1 MKTDFH
7 RQATWNAD
15 ADRQFSSSPL
25 GRKIATFLRDGSS
38 SQRQLSEFVLR
49 DPVFVATRGIED
61 LAAATTISA
70 STISRYVRDLGLAN
84 YAEFRSTVG
93 ETVTELIAPVTKL
106 NATMRDERQ
115 RNSAVEMSIAAA
127 EFHIAALRDPQTA
140 ELVRSTAK
148 TLSSATR
155 IYAIGFGFSAHL
167 AAMLT
172 LALQPYRE
180 NVINV
185 AQYGGTESAA
195 ARLMSVTEGDLLVA
209 ISFPRYS
216 RDVVDMVRYA
226 RDNGARIVALT
237 DSSASPIA
245 QYADDLLLAPA
256 QHPVI
261 SSSSV
266 PAMVLIEALVSEF
279 LLADPD
285 NVKRAEKL
293 ATAIASYLATD
304 HRPSS

>member
-7 RQATWNAD
+7 IQSPLSAD
-15 ADRQFSSSPL
+15 ADRQFSTSPL
-25 GRKIATFLRDGSS
+25 GKNISAFLRDGSS

-61 LAAATTISA
+61 LAAATAISA

-93 ETVTELIAPVTKL
+93 ETVSELIAPVAKL
-106 NATMRDERQ
+106 NATMRDEQQ
-115 RNSAVEMSIAAA
+115 RNSAVEASIVAA

-140 ELVRSTAK
+140 DVVRTIAK
-148 TLSSATR
+148 TLATATR
-155 IYAIGFGFSAHL
+155 VYAIGFGFSAHL

-195 ARLMSVTEGDLLVA
+195 ARLMSITQGDLLVA

-216 RDVVDMVRYA
+216 RDVVDLIRYA
-226 RDNGARIVALT
+226 RDNGARIVSLT

-245 QYADDLLLAPA
+245 RYADDLLLAPA

-261 SSSSV
+261 SSSNV

-285 NVKRAEKL
+285 NLKRAEKL
-293 ATAIASYLATD
+293 ANAIASYLTSD
-304 HRPSS
+304 K

>member
-7 RQATWNAD
+7 IQSPLSAD

-25 GRKIATFLRDGSS
+25 GKKIAAFLRDGSS

-61 LAAATTISA
+61 LAAATAISA
-70 STISRYVRDLGLAN
+70 STISRYVRDLGLGN

-93 ETVTELIAPVTKL
+93 ETVSELIAPVAKL

-115 RNSAVEMSIAAA
+115 RNSAVEASIVAA
-127 EFHIAALRDPQTA
+127 ELHIAALRDPQTA
-140 ELVRSTAK
+140 DVVRTIAK
-148 TLSSATR
+148 SLATATR
-155 IYAIGFGFSAHL
+155 VYAIGFGFSAHL

-195 ARLMSVTEGDLLVA
+195 ARLMSITKGDLLVA

-216 RDVVDMVRYA
+216 RDIVDMVRYA
-226 RDNGARIVALT
+226 RDNGARVVCIT

-245 QYADDLLLAPA
+245 RHADDLLLAPA
-256 QHPVI
+256 HHPVI
-261 SSSSV
+261 FSSNV

-279 LLADPD
+279 LLADPE
-285 NVKRAEKL
+285 NLKRAEKL
-293 ATAIASYLATD
+293 ATAIASYLA
-304 HRPSS
+304 